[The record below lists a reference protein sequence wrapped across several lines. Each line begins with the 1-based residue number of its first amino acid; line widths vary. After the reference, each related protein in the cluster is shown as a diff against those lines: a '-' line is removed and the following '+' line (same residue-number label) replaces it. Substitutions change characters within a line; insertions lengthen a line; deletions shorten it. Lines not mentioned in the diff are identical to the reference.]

1 MHGSSPSRRRGRLAV
16 AATAMTAAVAASVA
30 GCGSG
35 HGSGGT
41 STGSTTAAAVRPAAG
56 AFATLHGGP
65 AHDQIA
71 LPVDAYALTV
81 PERDRLDLA
90 RSVLAGDC
98 MRSFGYRYDAA
109 ADKAVAARTARN
121 HLDDFGLYENKRRYG
136 VTDPATAARYG
147 YHLVSAASG
156 TAVPQDEADDH
167 GLGKE
172 SPAEQEVRYG
182 TDAEGKPVLH
192 TAAGK
197 PIPPTGCLSAGD
209 APFTVQ
215 GTRGDD
221 TEAVRAL
228 AATSFEQSQQDPAVV
243 TARKAWSACLA
254 AKGFTFTDPVGNPG
268 FDAETPAVSP
278 AETAMASADAAC
290 KQQTHLTDVWLAAE
304 AGFQQQ
310 WIAAHP
316 ADFRAAKS
324 VHDEMMKRVDQVLA
338 AAR

>member
-1 MHGSSPSRRRGRLAV
+1 MYGSSPSGRRGRLAV

-35 HGSGGT
+35 QGSGGT
-41 STGSTTAAAVRPAAG
+41 TTTAAVKPAAG
-56 AFATLHGGP
+56 AFATLRGGP
-65 AHDQIA
+65 THDQIA

-81 PERDRLDLA
+81 PERDRLDHS
-90 RSVLAGDC
+90 RSVLAGRC

-109 ADKAVAARTARN
+109 ADKAVAVRTARN
-121 HLDDFGLYENKRRYG
+121 HLGDFGLYENKRRYG
-136 VTDPATAARYG
+136 VTDVAVAARYG

-172 SPAEQEVRYG
+172 SPAEQEVRFG
-182 TDAEGKPVLH
+182 TDPKGKPALR
-192 TAAGK
+192 TASGQ
-197 PIPPTGCLSAGD
+197 PIPPNGCLSAGD
-209 APFTVQ
+209 ATFTVQ
-215 GTRGDD
+215 GATGDD

-228 AATSFEQSQQDPAVV
+228 ASTSFEQSQQDPAVV
-243 TARKAWSACLA
+243 AARTAWSKCLA
-254 AKGFTFTDPVGNPG
+254 AKGYTFTDPLGNPG
-268 FDAETPAVSP
+268 FDAGAPTVSP
-278 AETAMASADAAC
+278 AESAMAAADAAC

-304 AGFQQQ
+304 AGFQQK

-324 VHDEMMKRVDQVLA
+324 VHDEMMKRVDQVLGA
-338 AAR
+338 AG